1 MLGSNLGDCCFWIV
15 KFKWWIGQEPWSK
28 GLTHMTRFDRVARTS
43 CEDHLPY
50 LGEGV
55 IKVFHECSFLPTN
68 FPVPAPKGQD
78 VNYECVTLHLC
89 NSQRVLI
96 KIAIH
101 NIALKPQPHKSCI
114 DKGRTRCTAS
124 LCTAQ
129 SIYFQPLNLPRYLLV
144 IC

>member
-28 GLTHMTRFDRVARTS
+28 GLTHDKRFDRVARTS

-50 LGEGV
+50 LGAGG
-55 IKVFHECSFLPTN
+55 IKVFIECSFLPTN
-68 FPVPAPKGQD
+68 FPVPAPKGQE

-101 NIALKPQPHKSCI
+101 NIAHNRN
-114 DKGRTRCTAS
+114 RTS
-124 LCTAQ
+124 LALTKAGLGAPPLFVLRKAFIF
-129 SIYFQPLNLPRYLLV
+129 SRSTSRGIY
-144 IC
+144 